1 MSIPSQSSIKSPIQ
15 LKKSSLLISR
25 ICRMIE
31 ALTKEERNELREHMD
46 KIDTIEHDPSASNQ
60 LNQLLQFR
68 PLVRE
73 SVEIILHHD
82 SDNTPPLQNDDTAN
96 VTANPF
102 VE

>member
-46 KIDTIEHDPSASNQ
+46 KIDTIEQDPSASNQ

-68 PLVRE
+68 PLVCE
-73 SVEIILHHD
+73 SVEIVRVRVRVNRALPGL
-82 SDNTPPLQNDDTAN
+82 SVRPTLL
-96 VTANPF
+96 
-102 VE
+102 